1 MGKLIEFDDQMTARE
16 GSRIEGIIK
25 NELTFFF
32 FFALE
37 TKGICIKKNENTN
50 E

>member
-1 MGKLIEFDDQMTARE
+1 MTARE

-25 NELTFFF
+25 NELTIFFL
-32 FFALE
+32 ALE

-50 E
+50 K

>member
-1 MGKLIEFDDQMTARE
+1 MRARE
-16 GSRIEGIIK
+16 GSRREGIIK

-32 FFALE
+32 FFLALE
-37 TKGICIKKNENTN
+37 TKGICIIKNENTN